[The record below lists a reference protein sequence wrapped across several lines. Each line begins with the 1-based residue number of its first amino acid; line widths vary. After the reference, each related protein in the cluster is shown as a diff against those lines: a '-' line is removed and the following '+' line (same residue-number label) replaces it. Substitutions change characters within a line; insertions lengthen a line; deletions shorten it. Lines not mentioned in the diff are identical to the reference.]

1 MFKQIKNNQKGIT
14 LTSLVIYMIA
24 LSIVMAAMTT
34 MSTYFYGNIGEVLD
48 TPKYLGEF
56 NKFTMFFVADI
67 KNYNDATVTASTIE
81 FKNGPTYTFKDGAIY
96 RNDLRIAE
104 YVMKCTFTKEEPYKV
119 GTMSKNIINVN
130 LQIGK
135 SDDRSVSQNVDFT
148 LKYW

>member
-1 MFKQIKNNQKGIT
+1 MQIKTNQKGIT
-14 LTSLVIYMIA
+14 LTSLVIYILA

-67 KNYNDATVTASTIE
+67 KNYSSATVTDATIE
-81 FKNGPTYTFKDGAIY
+81 FENGPTYTFKDGAIY

-104 YVMKCTFTKEEPYKV
+104 YIMKCTFTEEEPYKV

-130 LQIGK
+130 MQIGK
-135 SDDRSVSQNVDFT
+135 SDNRSVMQDVDFT
-148 LKYW
+148 LRYW